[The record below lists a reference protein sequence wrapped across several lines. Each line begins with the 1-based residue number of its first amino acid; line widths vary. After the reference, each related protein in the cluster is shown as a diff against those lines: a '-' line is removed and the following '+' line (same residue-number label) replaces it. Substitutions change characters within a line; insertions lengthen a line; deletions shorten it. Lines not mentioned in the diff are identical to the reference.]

1 MSHEARGRDGSSSLS
16 TLEDRRRLVDQY
28 RDLLERANAHQNLVG
43 RSTLEDFDIR
53 HVLDSAQLLDLA
65 PHARIWVDLG
75 SGGGLPGVIL
85 AILLRGTEGAVVHL
99 IESVGRKCAFL
110 EDVVARLSI
119 PAMVHRGRAERLAI
133 AADAVTARAC
143 APTKRLFAYAHPH
156 LALGGLGIFLKGAGL
171 DSELAEARR
180 EWRWSGRIEPSRSDP
195 GGRILIVEDLRHA
208 S

>member
-1 MSHEARGRDGSSSLS
+1 MSHEARGRDGSSNL
-16 TLEDRRRLVDQY
+16 LAFEDRRRLIDRY

-43 RSTLEDFDIR
+43 RSTLQDFDTR

-110 EDVVARLSI
+110 EDVVTRLGI
-119 PAMVHRGRAERLAI
+119 PAMVHKARAERLAI

-143 APTKRLFAYAHPH
+143 APVRRLFAYAHPH
-156 LALGGLGIFLKGAGL
+156 LALGGRGIFLKGADL
-171 DSELAEARR
+171 D
-180 EWRWSGRIEPSRSDP
+180 
-195 GGRILIVEDLRHA
+195 
-208 S
+208 